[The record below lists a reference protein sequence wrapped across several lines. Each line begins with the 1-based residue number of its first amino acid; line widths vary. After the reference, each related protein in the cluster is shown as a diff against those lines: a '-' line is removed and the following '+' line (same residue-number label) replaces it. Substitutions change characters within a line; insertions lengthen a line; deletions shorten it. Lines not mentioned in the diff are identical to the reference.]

1 MLLMFNRRLYQ
12 MMFLYHVNY
21 VTHVEHRRL
30 YMEDWGAI
38 RRRNI
43 TANFPSVVK

>member
-1 MLLMFNRRLYQ
+1 MLLMFNCQLYQ

-30 YMEDWGAI
+30 YMEAWGAI
-38 RRRNI
+38 GRGNI
-43 TANFPSVVK
+43 TVYFPSMLE